1 MIHFALS
8 IVAFLFL
15 AYCAILALVAVGWV
29 LLMVLSAVAAIVTWP
44 FEIVSEFRRNW
55 RRR

>member
-1 MIHFALS
+1 MIHLALILVAAVVLIYFA
-8 IVAFLFL
+8 
-15 AYCAILALVAVGWV
+15 CLALVAMGWIV
-29 LLMVLSAVAAIVTWP
+29 LGIASAVAAIVTWP